1 MGHNDKDNKFNVFEF
16 DVVSRI
22 EQSILEDDNDSN
34 QEEPADS
41 TGDIVYEFTKNEGKV
56 DMSMK
61 INAESQN
68 NTGQVGNGYTQNSD
82 YNVTALIKTD
92 EGSINISG
100 MGEIGFKDPKFK

>member
-22 EQSILEDDNDSN
+22 EQSILEYENDSN
-34 QEEPADS
+34 QEEPVDS

-68 NTGQVGNGYTQNSD
+68 NTGQVGNGSTQNSD